1 MKKTFLFAGLTLLLI
16 AALASWAFWPRSSWT
31 DEETELLRGLWLG
44 SLPPL
49 PPDPSNRYADDPR
62 AAEFGHK
69 LFFDTRFSTTG
80 DVSCATCHLPEL
92 MFTDGLSLAEGVGT
106 TDRKTMTVIGTAY
119 SPWQFW
125 DGRKDSQWAQAL
137 GPLEN
142 PVEHGGARTLYVH
155 LIAEHYRAEYESI
168 FGRLPD
174 FSDQTRFP
182 ALAGPVE
189 DPTIRAAW
197 DAMTPEDRDAV
208 TQVFVN
214 MGKAIAAYERLL
226 LPAASRFDQ
235 YVEALLNR
243 DWRTMN
249 KTLSEDEVAGLRLFI
264 GQAQCINCHNGPLFT
279 NNDFHNTGVPTGPG
293 LPLDRGRAT
302 GVQALLND
310 EFNCLSRWSDA
321 GEQDCAELRFLVSE
335 GEQLEGAFKPS
346 TLRNIA
352 ETAPYMHAGQFATLE
367 QVLMHYNHA
376 PESPT
381 GHTELERLHINRFG
395 RDQIIAFLRTL
406 SGGVNASPEWL
417 QAP

>member
-1 MKKTFLFAGLTLLLI
+1 MNKTFLLAGLAILLI
-16 AALASWAFWPRSSWT
+16 AALASWAFWPRSPWT
-31 DEETELLRGLWLG
+31 AEETELLRGLWIG

-62 AAEFGHK
+62 AAELGHK

-80 DVSCATCHLPEL
+80 DVSCATCHQPDL
-92 MFTDGLSLAEGVGT
+92 MFNDGLSLAEGIGT

-125 DGRKDSQWAQAL
+125 DGRKDSQWSQAL

-142 PVEHGGARTLYVH
+142 PVEHGGARTMYVH

-168 FGRLPD
+168 FGPLPD
-174 FSDQTRFP
+174 FSNRSRFP
-182 ALAGPVE
+182 AMAGPVE
-189 DPTIRAAW
+189 DPAALAAW
-197 DAMTPEDRDAV
+197 DAMSPEDQDAV

-214 MGKAIAAYERLL
+214 IGKAIAAYERLL
-226 LPAASRFDQ
+226 LPAPSRFDQ
-235 YVEALLNR
+235 YVEALLKN
-243 DWRTMN
+243 DWRAMKN
-249 KTLSEDEVAGLRLFI
+249 TLSEDEVAGLRLFI
-264 GQAQCINCHNGPLFT
+264 DKAECIQCHNGPLFT
-279 NNDFHNTGVPTGPG
+279 NNDFHNTGVPTGQG

-302 GVQALLND
+302 GVQALLSD
-310 EFNCLSRWSDA
+310 EFNCLSQWSNA

-367 QVLMHYNHA
+367 QVLMHYNQA
-376 PESPT
+376 PNSPT
-381 GHTELERLHINRFG
+381 GHTELEPLNLTDSEIS
-395 RDQIIAFLRTL
+395 QLIAFLRAL
-406 SGGVNASPEWL
+406 SGGIHADSRWL

>member
-1 MKKTFLFAGLTLLLI
+1 MKKTFLFTGIALIVI
-16 AALASWAFWPRSSWT
+16 AALAFWAFWPRSVWT
-31 DEETELLRGLWLG
+31 SEETELLRGLWIG

-62 AAEFGHK
+62 AAELGHK

-80 DVSCATCHLPEL
+80 DVSCATCHQPNL
-92 MFTDGLSLAEGVGT
+92 MFNDGLSLAEGVGT

-125 DGRKDSQWAQAL
+125 DGRADSQWSQAL

-142 PVEHGGARTLYVH
+142 AVEHGGARTMYVH

-168 FGRLPD
+168 FGPLPD
-174 FSDQTRFP
+174 FSDPSRFP
-182 ALAGPVE
+182 ALAGPVD

-197 DAMTPEDRDAV
+197 DAMTPEDQDAV

-226 LPAASRFDQ
+226 LPAPSRFDR
-235 YVEALLNR
+235 YVEALLNKN
-243 DWRTMN
+243 WRAMN

-279 NNDFHNTGVPTGPG
+279 NNDFHNTGVPTAPG

-302 GVQALLND
+302 GVQALLSD
-310 EFNCLSRWSDA
+310 EFNCLGRWSDA
-321 GEQDCAELRFLVSE
+321 DEADCAELRFLVSE

-367 QVLMHYNHA
+367 EALQHYNQA
-376 PESPT
+376 PDSPT
-381 GHTELERLHINRFG
+381 GHTELEPLNLTEGEIA
-395 RDQIIAFLRTL
+395 QLVAFLRAL
-406 SGGVNASPEWL
+406 SGGVNADPRWL